1 MENKKIILKSNEA
14 YALITSAI
22 AQNRVG
28 EKLLTPSEVEELIYY
43 YLEQEYKEN
52 LYSIRMT
59 KDNENQQ
66 QIIIDQLRYGDI
78 RVRLNNGN
86 DLNIEIKSEKPY
98 QELYKLRIDL
108 LYREKYKLNESY
120 DQQNTNN
127 DLGWAYHIFN
137 YDKIYIHFHD
147 YTSKYKS
154 SLYVINNPYELY
166 WDCMEAIKIGEFGTY
181 NINGVEFDIFA
192 NNNDRSKTTIC
203 TSFNLLSYE
212 ARARYNIDLIH
223 LEVKLE

>member
-120 DQQNTNN
+120 DHKFKCKAGEQSK
-127 DLGWAYHIFN
+127 DL
-137 YDKIYIHFHD
+137 DEVL
-147 YTSKYKS
+147 S
-154 SLYVINNPYELY
+154 STAHRQ
-166 WDCMEAIKIGEFGTY
+166 D
-181 NINGVEFDIFA
+181 
-192 NNNDRSKTTIC
+192 
-203 TSFNLLSYE
+203 LLT
-212 ARARYNIDLIH
+212 
-223 LEVKLE
+223 

>member
-43 YLEQEYKEN
+43 YLEQEYKEK

-108 LYREKYKLNESY
+108 
-120 DQQNTNN
+120 
-127 DLGWAYHIFN
+127 W
-137 YDKIYIHFHD
+137 KISDCLSAGSAEEYA
-147 YTSKYKS
+147 S
-154 SLYVINNPYELY
+154 VIVRF
-166 WDCMEAIKIGEFGTY
+166 I
-181 NINGVEFDIFA
+181 
-192 NNNDRSKTTIC
+192 S
-203 TSFNLLSYE
+203 
-212 ARARYNIDLIH
+212 H
-223 LEVKLE
+223 LT